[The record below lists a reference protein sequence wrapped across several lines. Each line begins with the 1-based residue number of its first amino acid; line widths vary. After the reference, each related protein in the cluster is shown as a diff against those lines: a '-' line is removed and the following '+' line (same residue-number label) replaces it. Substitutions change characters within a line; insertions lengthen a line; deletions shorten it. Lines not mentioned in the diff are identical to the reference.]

1 MREPMTRTINP
12 AATSSS
18 RSPTTL
24 SSTGAGPA
32 VHAPRTGPFSPG
44 VEHGT
49 EGAAPITGE
58 GSVIATTNA
67 KAASPNAAEVQS
79 RRAGRNP
86 RPNRNAP
93 AQTANAITKLCAG
106 VKTSSPKTLV
116 PPGSKLVPQEI
127 EGH

>member
-18 RSPTTL
+18 RSPTL
-24 SSTGAGPA
+24 SSTGAGP
-32 VHAPRTGPFSPG
+32 VVQAPTTGAFSPG

-58 GSVIATTNA
+58 GSVMATTNA
-67 KAASPNAAEVQS
+67 KTASPNAAEVQS
-79 RRAGRNP
+79 RRAGRTP
-86 RPNRNAP
+86 RPNRKAP
-93 AQTANAITKLCAG
+93 AQMANAITKLCAG
-106 VKTSSPKTLV
+106 VKTSSPNTLV